1 MEIFMK
7 KSGSN
12 FSFVDFGPFANTDQ
26 HLFEH
31 PKLAKK
37 FVGKKFLREELDL
50 TAMEVSINK
59 LSFGDSMPF
68 THKHRENEELYL
80 FLKGKGEFCV
90 DGEWFDVQEGSAV
103 RVSPE
108 GARTWRSSKTDE
120 LIFIVIQAK
129 AGTMQGSTIEDG
141 IPVSQ
146 P

>member
-1 MEIFMK
+1 ML
-7 KSGSN
+7 
-12 FSFVDFGPFANTDQ
+12 GPFANTDQ

-146 P
+146 ITSSLSPARSQKAFMI

>member
-12 FSFVDFGPFANTDQ
+12 YAITDLGSFANAEQ

-31 PKLAKK
+31 PKIAKK
-37 FVGKKFLREELDL
+37 VPGKKFLKEELDL
-50 TAMEVSINK
+50 TSMEISINK
-59 LSFGDSMPF
+59 LPAGGSMPF

-80 FLKGKGEFCV
+80 FLKGKGQFCV
-90 DGEWFDVQEGSAV
+90 DGNWFDIQEGAAV
-103 RVSPE
+103 RVSPD
-108 GARTWRSSKTDE
+108 GARTWRSSKDDE

-129 AGTMQGSTIEDG
+129 AGSMKGHTIEDG
-141 IPVSQ
+141 VLVSQ